1 MSHLYSELDLRR
13 LKGQALKDV
22 WHGMIGKPA
31 GLKNTTGLKN
41 SEEIIQAILEKQSEE
56 IVLSPV
62 EMPPKPKEVKVK
74 EVKVKEVKVKEVK
87 VKEVKVKEVKVNQ
100 KKQVE
105 VKGSSLL
112 AVESAEAPLEVVDVV
127 RIAVVKRVVEGVEYY
142 IEKETNK
149 VFSVKDG
156 QPQGVWDSD
165 SNSIQEA

>member
-56 IVLSPV
+56 IVSSPV
-62 EMPPKPKEVKVK
+62 EMPPKPKEAKPKEAKPKEIKPK
-74 EVKVKEVKVKEVK
+74 EVKPKEVKAKEAK
-87 VKEVKVKEVKVNQ
+87 PKEM
-100 KKQVE
+100 KKII
-105 VKGSSLL
+105 
-112 AVESAEAPLEVVDVV
+112 AIESAEAPLEIVDVV

-156 QPQGVWDSD
+156 QQQGTWDSET
-165 SNSIQEA
+165 NSIQES

>member
-87 VKEVKVKEVKVNQ
+87 VNQ

-127 RIAVVKRVVEGVEYY
+127 RIAVVKRNVEGVEYY